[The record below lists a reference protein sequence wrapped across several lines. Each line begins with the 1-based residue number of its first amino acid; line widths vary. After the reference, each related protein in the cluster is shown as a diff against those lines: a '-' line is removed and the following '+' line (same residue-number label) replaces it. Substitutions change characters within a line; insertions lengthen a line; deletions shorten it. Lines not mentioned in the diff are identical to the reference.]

1 MTKTDSYP
9 NKNSNRWVVLVAE
22 APVVLVAEVLVA
34 EVLVVQAPKVND
46 HGDHL

>member
-22 APVVLVAEVLVA
+22 APVVLVAEVLV
-34 EVLVVQAPKVND
+34 VQAPKVND